1 MRDGLLF
8 VLFFDRLE
16 TMTKTVDAK
25 IEEMFKAG
33 IHFGYSRSS
42 RHPKMKDFLFGL
54 KNNVEI
60 FDLEKTDKKLSEAA
74 DFLKNLG
81 REGKKIL
88 LVGTKTEAKD
98 LIKKFAEDL
107 NMPYVNERWLGGIL
121 TNFKGIRD
129 RINHL
134 NDLEKK
140 KQTGELGKYTKK
152 EQLQIEREIIRL
164 KTYFEGLISL
174 ESLPSA
180 LVVVDSKKEA
190 NAVKEA
196 NSVSI
201 PTVAIM
207 NTDCN
212 PDEVKY
218 FVPANDNSRSSIEF
232 ILNELA
238 KAYKEGKKENE
249 NNSGQN

>member
-1 MRDGLLF
+1 
-8 VLFFDRLE
+8 
-16 TMTKTVDAK
+16 MTKIANLDAK
-25 IEEMFKAG
+25 IEEMFRAG
-33 IHFGYSRSS
+33 IHFGYSRSI

-60 FDLEKTDKKLSEAA
+60 FDLEKTEKKLSEAA

-81 REGKKIL
+81 KEGKVIL
-88 LVGTKTEAKD
+88 LVGTKTEAKE
-98 LIKKFAEDL
+98 LVKNFAEEL
-107 NMPYVNERWLGGIL
+107 KIPYVNERWLGGIL
-121 TNFKGIRD
+121 SNFKAIRD
-129 RINHL
+129 RISHL

-140 KQTGELGKYTKK
+140 KQAGELGKYTKK
-152 EQLQIEREIIRL
+152 EQLQIEKEIIRL
-164 KTYFEGLISL
+164 KTYLGGLANL

-196 NSVSI
+196 RDISV

-212 PDEVKY
+212 PGEAD
-218 FVPANDNSRSSIEF
+218 FPVPANDNSRSSIEF
-232 ILNELA
+232 LLLELL
-238 KAYKEGKKENE
+238 KAYKEGLKENE
-249 NNSGQN
+249 NSSG

>member
-1 MRDGLLF
+1 
-8 VLFFDRLE
+8 
-16 TMTKTVDAK
+16 MTKIANLDAK
-25 IEEMFKAG
+25 IEEMFRAG

-60 FDLEKTDKKLSEAA
+60 FDLEKTEKKLSEAA

-81 REGKKIL
+81 KEGKVIL
-88 LVGTKTEAKD
+88 LVGTKTEAKE
-98 LIKKFAEDL
+98 LVKNFAEEL
-107 NMPYVNERWLGGIL
+107 KIPYVNERWLGGIL
-121 TNFKGIRD
+121 SNFKAIRD
-129 RINHL
+129 RISHL

-140 KQTGELGKYTKK
+140 KQAGELGKYTKK
-152 EQLQIEREIIRL
+152 EQLQIEKEIIRL
-164 KTYFEGLISL
+164 KTYLGGLANL

-196 NSVSI
+196 RDISV

-212 PDEVKY
+212 PGEAD
-218 FVPANDNSRSSIEF
+218 FPVPANDNSRSSIEF
-232 ILNELA
+232 LLLELL
-238 KAYKEGKKENE
+238 KAYKEGLKENE
-249 NNSGQN
+249 NSSG